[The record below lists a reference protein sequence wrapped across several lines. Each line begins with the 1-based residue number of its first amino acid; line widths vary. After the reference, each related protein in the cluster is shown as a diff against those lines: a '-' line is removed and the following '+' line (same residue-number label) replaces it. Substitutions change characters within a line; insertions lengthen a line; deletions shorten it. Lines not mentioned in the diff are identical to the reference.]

1 MFILLWRNFR
11 SFVVHLFLRTYFLYS
26 VDLDLISV
34 WACRNSFVIQ
44 RAHVTVFCSL
54 KFTEITWLVCKV
66 YAGDMSPENREFCG
80 EATEP
85 LLEAV
90 DNLVTYASSPEFAS
104 VPAKISSQVFLL
116 TVLFFSPYLVIV
128 CYIPSYQ
135 YTHTDIYLN
144 IYIYIYIICLFILK
158 CQKI

>member
-1 MFILLWRNFR
+1 
-11 SFVVHLFLRTYFLYS
+11 
-26 VDLDLISV
+26 
-34 WACRNSFVIQ
+34 
-44 RAHVTVFCSL
+44 
-54 KFTEITWLVCKV
+54 
-66 YAGDMSPENREFCG
+66 MSPENREFCG

-116 TVLFFSPYLVIV
+116 TVLFFSPYLVIL

-135 YTHTDIYLN
+135 YTHR
-144 IYIYIYIICLFILK
+144 YIYICICACFWLLVNQINFVTQMSFAK
-158 CQKI
+158 N